1 MKIRLIFS
9 LQIVFALTSFTLL
22 GQTPDWAVEPTAYNN
37 SMVITA
43 VLNINTIESRDTA
56 DIVAAFIGNEVRG
69 VAKPVTYL
77 ESKDRYVAQI
87 IIYSNEVNEEIT
99 FRLYCKNDDVIS
111 SSVIS
116 PIVFQ
121 ADGILG
127 SFSDPVIIKDN
138 NQPTDLALTDSVV
151 QENQPEGLFVG
162 KFSTVDDDATD
173 TFTYELLAGEG
184 DKDNSLFDI
193 NNDTLYV
200 LQTFNFETDTAYSI
214 RVKSTDSKGGSIEKA
229 FQIYVDNINDLP
241 TDIFISNQQIAEN
254 NEVGEFVAI
263 LSTDDQDVADIH
275 TYTLVDGVVEN
286 SLFEISGDSLFAA
299 QSLNFETK
307 SSYTIKI
314 QTDDGRGG
322 TFTKEFTIQ
331 VLDANDKPEIKD
343 RTFSINE
350 NTSSGTEIGT
360 FTSFDQDPGT
370 EFTYSII
377 EISAD
382 SGAFALSTDGILTVD
397 NNALLDYEVTTDY
410 TLLVEVSDNGNPAL
424 TDTALVTIN
433 IIDIIEKEFAYNNVI
448 TPNGDGYNDVLFIH
462 NLDLYE
468 EYTLSIFDSRGIE
481 VYSTSDYDNSWGGSD
496 LQAGTYYLHFSA
508 SNTPFVYKEILTIIK

>member
-1 MKIRLIFS
+1 
-9 LQIVFALTSFTLL
+9 
-22 GQTPDWAVEPTAYNN
+22 
-37 SMVITA
+37 
-43 VLNINTIESRDTA
+43 IESRDTA

-314 QTDDGRGG
+314 QTDDGR
-322 TFTKEFTIQ
+322 
-331 VLDANDKPEIKD
+331 
-343 RTFSINE
+343 
-350 NTSSGTEIGT
+350 
-360 FTSFDQDPGT
+360 
-370 EFTYSII
+370 
-377 EISAD
+377 
-382 SGAFALSTDGILTVD
+382 
-397 NNALLDYEVTTDY
+397 
-410 TLLVEVSDNGNPAL
+410 
-424 TDTALVTIN
+424 
-433 IIDIIEKEFAYNNVI
+433 
-448 TPNGDGYNDVLFIH
+448 
-462 NLDLYE
+462 
-468 EYTLSIFDSRGIE
+468 
-481 VYSTSDYDNSWGGSD
+481 
-496 LQAGTYYLHFSA
+496 
-508 SNTPFVYKEILTIIK
+508 